1 MAGWYSLIIVLKQ
14 LRRILRYILI
24 LSILIYEVNLI
35 YRVRPEHEKWIW
47 PGICCKGDYQR
58 HMFRRRRTVH
68 CAVYQSLKLKY
79 LINVLSCRNIFEM
92 NSINNHFHFR
102 YHHVAFIYLR
112 RLLPT
117 ISMRV
122 LEARTIQGFLPKV
135 NYIFEQLLAPS
146 GLYTSPYLN
155 EKKNKWYNV
164 LQSLLT

>member
-1 MAGWYSLIIVLKQ
+1 MKSAWFTELDRNTRNGYDPEYVAKEIIKGLCSEEEELFIARYTSYSIWN
-14 LRRILRYILI
+14 ILL
-24 LSILIYEVNLI
+24 
-35 YRVRPEHEKWIW
+35 
-47 PGICCKGDYQR
+47 
-58 HMFRRRRTVH
+58 
-68 CAVYQSLKLKY
+68 VY
-79 LINVLSCRNIFEM
+79 NCRNIFEM

-155 EKKNKWYNV
+155 ENKNKWHNV
-164 LQSLLT
+164 L

>member
-1 MAGWYSLIIVLKQ
+1 MLQRRLSKAYVQKKKNCSLRGISVTQIE
-14 LRRILRYILI
+14 ISYI
-24 LSILIYEVNLI
+24 
-35 YRVRPEHEKWIW
+35 
-47 PGICCKGDYQR
+47 C
-58 HMFRRRRTVH
+58 
-68 CAVYQSLKLKY
+68 
-79 LINVLSCRNIFEM
+79 INCRNIFEM

-146 GLYTSPYLN
+146 GLYTLPYLN
-155 EKKNKWYNV
+155 ENKNK
-164 LQSLLT
+164 